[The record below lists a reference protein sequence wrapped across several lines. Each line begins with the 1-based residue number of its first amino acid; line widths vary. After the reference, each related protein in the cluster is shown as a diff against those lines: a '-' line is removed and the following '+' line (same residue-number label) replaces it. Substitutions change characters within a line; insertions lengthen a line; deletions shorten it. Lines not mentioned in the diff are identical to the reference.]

1 MLNTEEKKE
10 LEELQNE
17 IEVKRQELE
26 RSRSSR
32 EAFSLVPVPALMWKV
47 DTAAVSPSPPK
58 RRRTLQTARV
68 EITVKFQSC
77 EGDHSFIAKA
87 KVPDSYLRLLSGAVF
102 DSSKKIST
110 ATVEKC
116 VRIIASQQS
125 EVFHA
130 KLYPNKHDE
139 VDYKLFQE
147 EMKEIVC
154 WQVTKNVWVYVVAP
168 FVLPQMDVESE
179 RMRIVIV
186 KQS

>member
-1 MLNTEEKKE
+1 VSITTELSSLRSLRKKQLE
-10 LEELQNE
+10 LRL
-17 IEVKRQELE
+17 
-26 RSRSSR
+26 RSS
-32 EAFSLVPVPALMWKV
+32 FN
-47 DTAAVSPSPPK
+47 
-58 RRRTLQTARV
+58 RV
-68 EITVKFQSC
+68 RVIIHLS
-77 EGDHSFIAKA
+77 KA